1 MTGLEITLLLVGIV
15 FMVGSFLITER
26 LSGSELN
33 KVSELSEDEIR
44 RILERELT
52 SAQQKIDTQIEQSI
66 VNSIEQSSDAW
77 IARWIKRR
85 TKRSWRSAS
94 SPIP

>member
-66 VNSIEQSSDAW
+66 VNSISLPTAW

>member
-66 VNSIEQSSDAW
+66 VNSIAW
-77 IARWIKRR
+77 IVRWIKRR
-85 TKRSWRSAS
+85 MKRSWRSAS

>member
-52 SAQQKIDTQIEQSI
+52 SAPT
-66 VNSIEQSSDAW
+66 AW
-77 IARWIKRR
+77 IVRWIKRR
-85 TKRSWRSAS
+85 MKRSWRSAS